1 MADEWRPEGY
11 GEDDP
16 RQGRRRRGDEYG
28 QQQPD
33 PMPWDRAAGPE
44 RGRPREDQ
52 GRGYDQGYPPER
64 GYPTER
70 GYPAERGYAAPESQG
85 YQGYDEADD
94 FHAAEEAR
102 PPGRSRRDAG
112 RPDGGRADGGRPGK
126 KALATGLIVSRA
138 LAGVVGAAVFIT
150 TGSIWYVNSS
160 LNDSL
165 HTSDATNAAKPGEGG
180 YVPKHLGND
189 INLLLVGLDSRKDM
203 NGNDLPTSLVEDE
216 LHAGSSAIG
225 GYNTNVLI
233 FMHIP
238 ANGGKVTAYSIPRD
252 SDVDRPG
259 GSSTISQVPTFP
271 SDGKGKIKEAYGDAK
286 AYAETKLRAAGITN
300 KSDLEAKS
308 REVGREAT
316 IAAVQELTNQHVDHF
331 AEVNLVGFYDIVKA
345 IGNIQVCLK
354 APANDPIEDGAGTGI
369 NLPAGVSTIDAATA
383 LQFVRQRFHLPN
395 GDLDRTHRQQAF
407 LSSVMAKLRSEGLF
421 GDLGKMNSLLQVVSN
436 DIVIDK
442 NDNWNVLDFAASA
455 SNLTGGNAQFIT
467 LPTTGTTKVKGEDAL
482 TVDPAAIK
490 TVFAS
495 TFTKDA
501 TPAPPPTTTSSSAP
515 AAPSTPSAPAPPKD
529 TITVE
534 NGTNSTGL
542 ALKLSSFIMDK
553 TGVPVTKTGN
563 GGNIKHTVIRYGAGG
578 QDEAQKIAD
587 AMGTGTVPVA
597 SSSLKANNIV
607 VTVGNDF
614 KQSKLTEGSTP
625 TGGATSSG
633 STTGGSTGGTTGG
646 SGGSGGSGGGD
657 TGNGLNSGGAVDAS
671 SQNGIPCV
679 Y

>member
-11 GEDDP
+11 GEGDA
-16 RQGRRRRGDEYG
+16 RQGRRRRDDGYGQGQDGYGQEGYG
-28 QQQPD
+28 QQPA
-33 PMPWDRAAGPE
+33 PMPWERAAGPE

-52 GRGYDQGYPPER
+52 GRGYDGGRGRGYPP
-64 GYPTER
+64 PPAP
-70 GYPAERGYAAPESQG
+70 GYPAERGYPAPENQGYQGDQG
-85 YQGYDEADD
+85 YQGYEDDD
-94 FHAAEEAR
+94 FHGAEEAPR
-102 PPGRSRRDAG
+102 PPGRSRRDGGGRGEGG
-112 RPDGGRADGGRPGK
+112 RPDGGRADDGRPGK
-126 KALATGLIVSRA
+126 KALAPALIAGRA

-259 GSSTISQVPTFP
+259 GSSTVAQVPNFP
-271 SDGKGKIKEAYGDAK
+271 GDGKGKIKEAYGDAK

-316 IAAVQELTNQHVDHF
+316 IAAVQELTKQHVDHF

-345 IGNIQVCLK
+345 IGSIQVCLK
-354 APANDPIEDGAGTGI
+354 APAYDPIEDGAGTGI
-369 NLPAGVSTIDAATA
+369 KLPAGISTIDAATA

-467 LPTTGTTKVKGEDAL
+467 LPTTGVTKVKGEDAL
-482 TVDPAAIK
+482 TVDPDAIK
-490 TVFAS
+490 QVF
-495 TFTKDA
+495 
-501 TPAPPPTTTSSSAP
+501 
-515 AAPSTPSAPAPPKD
+515 
-529 TITVE
+529 
-534 NGTNSTGL
+534 
-542 ALKLSSFIMDK
+542 
-553 TGVPVTKTGN
+553 
-563 GGNIKHTVIRYGAGG
+563 
-578 QDEAQKIAD
+578 
-587 AMGTGTVPVA
+587 
-597 SSSLKANNIV
+597 
-607 VTVGNDF
+607 
-614 KQSKLTEGSTP
+614 
-625 TGGATSSG
+625 
-633 STTGGSTGGTTGG
+633 
-646 SGGSGGSGGGD
+646 
-657 TGNGLNSGGAVDAS
+657 
-671 SQNGIPCV
+671 
-679 Y
+679 